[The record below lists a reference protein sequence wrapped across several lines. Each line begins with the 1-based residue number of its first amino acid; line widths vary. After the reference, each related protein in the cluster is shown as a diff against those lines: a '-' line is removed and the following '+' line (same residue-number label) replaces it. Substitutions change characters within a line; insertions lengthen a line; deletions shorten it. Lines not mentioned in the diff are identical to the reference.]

1 MHVTFIKPCLST
13 TGFSISAPQSKFF
26 SEPNPPNAFMNRIP
40 NTFPRFQL
48 ELPQWI
54 TDFLQ
59 QQPTTFPTPDMRMEL
74 VTTLSTLNIEQGT
87 GGPFGAGIFRTD
99 THELVA
105 PGVNLVLSSQSSLA
119 HAEVV
124 AIMMAQ
130 HTLGVRDLG
139 ANGLPPHELVTSC
152 EPCAMCLGATC
163 WSGVRHL
170 ICGARGSDAEAL
182 GFDEGP
188 KLKNWITALEQ
199 RGISVT
205 VDIGRPQAIHVL
217 QRYVDQGGEVYN
229 SRQGSIETSR

>member
-1 MHVTFIKPCLST
+1 MH
-13 TGFSISAPQSKFF
+13 
-26 SEPNPPNAFMNRIP
+26 RIP
-40 NTFPRFQL
+40 NIFSRFQL

-59 QQPTTFPTPDMRMEL
+59 QQPTTFPTPESRMDL
-74 VTTLSTLNIEQGT
+74 VTTLSKLNIEQGS

-99 THELVA
+99 THELVS

-130 HTLGVRDLG
+130 KTLGVHDLG

-152 EPCAMCLGATC
+152 EPCAMCLGAIC

-170 ICGARGSDAEAL
+170 ICGARGSDAEAI

-188 KLKNWITALEQ
+188 KPTNWVTELEQ
-199 RGISVT
+199 RGINVMT
-205 VDIGRPQAIHVL
+205 DIGRLNATQVL
-217 QRYVDQGGEVYN
+217 QNYVAQGGEVYN
-229 SRQGSIETSR
+229 SRQGSIETPR